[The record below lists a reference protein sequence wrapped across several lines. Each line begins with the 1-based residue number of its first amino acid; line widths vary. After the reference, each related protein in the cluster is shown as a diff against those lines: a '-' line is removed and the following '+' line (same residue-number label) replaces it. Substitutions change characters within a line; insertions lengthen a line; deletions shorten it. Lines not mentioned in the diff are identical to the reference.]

1 MLPLGLSFFA
11 LSSQY
16 KKNLLDEIFYLV
28 KYANFNYSDILIMPT
43 LERRYFIQKLIEVS
57 TPKT

>member
-1 MLPLGLSFFA
+1 MLPLGLNFFA

-28 KYANFNYSDILIMPT
+28 KYANFSYSDILIMPT
-43 LERRYFIQKLIEVS
+43 FERRYFIEKLIEVNS
-57 TPKT
+57 PKT